1 MQSTYLRSKFLS
13 ILFFVVLQYNV
24 YAQDDLLNMLD
35 TIPAK
40 SERVLA
46 TFKTTRIVNGHSVE
60 TVKARHL
67 DFRVTHHFG
76 DAGGANGGFHSMYGL
91 DQAADIRIAF
101 EYGISE
107 RLTAGIGRSKI
118 GELFDGYLKY
128 RLLFQTE
135 DNKIPVSLTLFAN
148 TAVTAIEGNGT
159 PYQED
164 FLNRLSYTYQVL
176 LARKFSSRFSLQL
189 MPAYLHRNY
198 VSDANDEND
207 LFVLGGGARL
217 KLSKRFAL
225 LADYYFI
232 FSKYRMDNNDIYFPP
247 LGLGL
252 EIETGGHVF
261 HLFFTNNP
269 AIVENTYFAQS
280 TDSWSKGQMKLGFN
294 ISRTFGIGKKSRM
307 K

>member
-1 MQSTYLRSKFLS
+1 MQSINLKNKFLFAF
-13 ILFFVVLQYNV
+13 LLVTFQYQA
-24 YAQDDLLNMLD
+24 YAQDDLMSMLD
-35 TIPAK
+35 SMPAK

-46 TFKTTRIVNGHSVE
+46 TFKTTRIVNAHSVE

-67 DFRVTHHFG
+67 DFRVSHHFG
-76 DAGGANGGFHSMYGL
+76 DAGGKNGGFHSMYGL
-91 DQAADIRIAF
+91 DAASDIRIAF

-135 DNKIPVSLTLFAN
+135 DNKVPLSLTLFAN

-159 PYQED
+159 VYQED
-164 FLNRLSYTYQVL
+164 FLNRLSYTYQAL
-176 LARKFSSRFSLQL
+176 IARKFSSRFSLQL
-189 MPAYLHRNY
+189 MPAFLHRNY
-198 VSDANDEND
+198 VSDARDEND
-207 LFVLGGGARL
+207 MFVLGGGARL
-217 KLSKRFAL
+217 KITKRFAL

-232 FSKYRMDNNDIYFPP
+232 FSKLRMDNSDIYFPP

-261 HLFFTNNP
+261 HIFFTNNP

-307 K
+307 